1 MNTNMMRALSN
12 VMIVM
17 AGYALY
23 KKDPSFVCVFCALG
37 FLSETV
43 EKLAKRCAELEKR
56 AGK

>member
-1 MNTNMMRALSN
+1 MNTDVMRALTN
-12 VMIVM
+12 LMLVM

-23 KKDPSFVCVFCALG
+23 KKDSSLVCAFCALA

-43 EKLAKRCAELEKR
+43 AKLAKRCAELEKG